1 MNKLFESLK
10 SLLENFNE
18 IFKHPTSIITLIGV
32 IILVLAVIKIK
43 SVKIN
48 SRIMAQI
55 GIVIAL
61 STVLSMIAIVKMP
74 YGGSVTLASMVPI
87 ILLSM
92 VHGPEIGLLAGF
104 LYGIVQF
111 ILGPYVLHPIQVL
124 FDYPLPFMALGLA
137 GYFKDN
143 KILGTVTAVG
153 SRFLFHYL
161 AGIIFWGS
169 YAAEYN
175 MSPYVYSFLYNG
187 AYLLPELIISA
198 VIIKLVPINNLKK
211 ILIGTNNSVA

>member
-1 MNKLFESLK
+1 MNKLFETLK
-10 SLLENFNE
+10 SIPENFNE

-32 IILVLAVIKIK
+32 IILILALIKIK

-48 SRIMAQI
+48 PRIIAQI

-87 ILLSM
+87 ILLSL
-92 VHGPEIGLLAGF
+92 VHGPEIGLLTGF
-104 LYGIVQF
+104 LYGIIQF
-111 ILGPYVLHPIQVL
+111 ILGPYVLHPVQVL

-137 GYFKDN
+137 GYFKGN
-143 KILGTVTAVG
+143 GIVGTIIAVSG
-153 SRFLFHYL
+153 RLMFHYL

-175 MSPYVYSFLYNG
+175 LSPYVYSLLYNG
-187 AYLLPELIISA
+187 AYLLPELIIS
-198 VIIKLVPINNLKK
+198 VIIIGLVPIKNIKR
-211 ILIGTNNSVA
+211 ILLGTNSAAI